1 MAYHLCDPPHWH
13 EPASGGVRG
22 GGHRGDMPHLLFMI
36 VDSTS
41 EKHHTATSIDSDD
54 RVVLLRSIVG
64 HYDGVLWDIITTT
77 TTRTGRGAC
86 GGVTEVICHNS
97 SS

>member
-1 MAYHLCDPPHWH
+1 MW
-13 EPASGGVRG
+13 G
-22 GGHRGDMPHLLFMI
+22 GGHRGDMPHLLVMI

-54 RVVLLRSIVG
+54 LVVLLRSRVG
-64 HYDGVLWDIITTT
+64 HYDGVLCDIITTT